1 MAKKDHALDDY
12 EDLNFDD
19 EFGFDEFG
27 DGGEDPNSSPRKPSS
42 KIRSKLEES
51 ARVKYEDAKFRREVL
66 KASLPSDY
74 SSVLEDYDAV
84 SKEVGDVWRDQQKQ
98 WEKHRSGV
106 KRAIRPYSDVIS
118 KLGFKKLEAWANEED
133 RVSSGTPSDDEIDEL
148 KVQSIMADVFGDIQD
163 QQTQHLTQL
172 ETARQ
177 EREDERYAEDVAER
191 EVSAKRSIEG
201 NNYLAS
207 INSGITTIADYTNKI
222 DFQYKKRSLEL
233 QARLLITQ
241 QRALTTLNSFRDSAI
256 KELQDIHKNTA
267 LPDYLKINTDEMITK
282 AFKEKF
288 AENFT
293 APWTGAGSQFSKRI
307 FGQVKKK
314 MAGYWEDL
322 GLAINSANDANEGFQ
337 DGMGGDGTAWGGLKD
352 LGLGLGTDA
361 IINKPAKFLQDKV
374 APKIRDYLSKHHGI
388 NVQGSNLKTMGS
400 NFAAMFNESLKSGET
415 GFKSLDAIVNFFD
428 LQEAAMGEKNTLWD
442 KNELDLEK
450 AVYMDNRFK
459 LSVTD
464 VIPGWL
470 KKIYG
475 QVFGLNNQG
484 KEAPDL
490 SWDFKSEGFVKTED
504 QDRGD

>member
-42 KIRSKLEES
+42 KIRSKLKES
-51 ARVKYEDAKFRREVL
+51 ARAKYEDAKFRREVL

-293 APWTGAGSQFSKRI
+293 APWTGVGSHFSKRI

-352 LGLGLGTDA
+352 LGFGLGTDA

-374 APKIRDYLSKHHGI
+374 APKSVIIYRNITVLMSKAPTLRQW
-388 NVQGSNLKTMGS
+388 VLT
-400 NFAAMFNESLKSGET
+400 
-415 GFKSLDAIVNFFD
+415 
-428 LQEAAMGEKNTLWD
+428 LQLCLMK
-442 KNELDLEK
+442 
-450 AVYMDNRFK
+450 R
-459 LSVTD
+459 
-464 VIPGWL
+464 
-470 KKIYG
+470 
-475 QVFGLNNQG
+475 
-484 KEAPDL
+484 
-490 SWDFKSEGFVKTED
+490 
-504 QDRGD
+504 